1 MKRRDVYL
9 LIFILV
15 LFGLALW
22 WVVPFN
28 TKLLGENGRLNLGL
42 DLRGGSYLVYQA
54 DLTELGPNEDP
65 DQVMEGIKK
74 AIEQRIDVMGLSQ
87 PVVQVRQQA
96 GEYGIVI
103 QLPGA
108 SEEQTKEVEG
118 KMVALITF
126 MEQDETGNWTP
137 LKGTVNGTEL
147 TLSSRFFKQNTKVSL
162 DDLGN
167 PVLQFEWDETGI
179 ELCKQIGDRLLN
191 KPLGIFLG
199 DEPIKGEDGS
209 PIAPI
214 VRANLEDCNVIEGLS
229 LRDAQELSDL
239 LNAGRIP
246 VPLGKW
252 EGEGDSRVFEP
263 NVPLSVRTVDA
274 TLGADSIQKSMIAAG
289 IGIILLLLFMILYYR
304 LPGLIACLSLGIYGI
319 FLLAIFALLPI
330 TLTLPGIAAAII
342 SLGMAVDANVLIFE
356 RMKEELRAGRTLNAA
371 VEAGFNRAW
380 TAIRDSNITTF
391 IACGVLLWLGT
402 RMGAS
407 MVSSFAMTLFIGV
420 ALSMFTAII
429 VSRTFLRLTA
439 GSNLVTNP
447 TAYGVKA

>member
-1 MKRRDVYL
+1 M
-9 LIFILV
+9 
-15 LFGLALW
+15 
-22 WVVPFN
+22 VPFN
-28 TKLLGENGRLNLGL
+28 TKLVGENGRLNLGL
-42 DLRGGSYLVYQA
+42 DLLGGSYLVYQA

-87 PVVQVRQQA
+87 PVVQVRNQA

-147 TLSSRFFKQNTKVSL
+147 TLTSRFFKQNTYVKL
-162 DDLGN
+162 DNLGQ
-167 PVLQFEWDETGI
+167 PLLHFEWDETGV
-179 ELCKQIGDRLLN
+179 ELCKQVNPHIKN

-199 DEPIKGEDGS
+199 DQPIKGQDDY
-209 PIAPI
+209 PITPI
-214 VRANLEDCNVIEGLS
+214 VTDDLQICNVIEGLS
-229 LRDAQELSDL
+229 VRDAQQLSDL

-252 EGEGDSRVFEP
+252 EGEGDSRVFKP
-263 NVPLSVRTVDA
+263 NVPLTSRTVDA
-274 TLGADSIQKSMIAAG
+274 TLGADSIQKSMVAAG
-289 IGIILLLLFMILYYR
+289 IGIILLLLFIILYYR
-304 LPGLIACLSLGIYGI
+304 FPGLIACLSLGIYGI
-319 FLLAIFALLPI
+319 LLLAIFALLPI
-330 TLTLPGIAAAII
+330 TLTLPGIAAAIV

-356 RMKEELRAGRTLNAA
+356 RMKEELRAGHTLGAA

-391 IACGVLLWLGT
+391 IACGVLIWLGT
-402 RMGAS
+402 RVGAS
-407 MVSSFAMTLFIGV
+407 MVSSFAITLLIGV

-429 VSRTFLRLTA
+429 ITRTFLRLIV
-439 GSNLVTNP
+439 GSGLVTNP
-447 TAYGVKA
+447 AAYGVKA